1 MPKLATTTTTD
12 LTTDARL
19 EPKLTAYLDI
29 QATLKRL
36 QEEAAELLK
45 DMKPLAFKAHLKGKA
60 LETDTHIVRYVE
72 ASSAARI
79 DEAKLLK
86 LVSAKQLAACKT
98 PGSSYAYVGIYPKK
112 VADDPAPTKKPRRG

>member
-1 MPKLATTTTTD
+1 MPNLATTTTTD
-12 LTTDARL
+12 LTTDVRL
-19 EPKLTAYLDI
+19 APKLTAYLDI

-45 DMKPLAFKAHLKGKA
+45 EMKPLAFKAHLKGKA

-72 ASSAARI
+72 ATSADRI
-79 DEAKLLK
+79 DQAKLLK

-98 PGSSYAYVGIYPKK
+98 PGTSYSYVGIYPKK
-112 VADDPAPTKKPRRG
+112 SDAPTPPTPRRR